1 LASRNHK
8 EPNRSGSFEKHLAI
22 MQMQCMHLLQR
33 ELVRL
38 VRGSYRSPCS
48 GSSFIHTNRNREAIT
63 KTKADVMITTI
74 IIKISPAEWYQEAV
88 TVPSHLK
95 EL

>member
-1 LASRNHK
+1 
-8 EPNRSGSFEKHLAI
+8 

-48 GSSFIHTNRNREAIT
+48 GSSFIHRNREAIT
-63 KTKADVMITTI
+63 KTKADVMITI
-74 IIKISPAEWYQEAV
+74 IMKISPAEWYQEAV